1 MRPRLF
7 VAVVVTLL
15 VSACSSAGPSGQN
28 PAEGNLPASDH
39 VHALRWHVPERSP
52 LLVVLSVLVGLAAA
66 CASANG
72 ASEANVGTTAEDQQ
86 LAVVVASF
94 DVAVGDDERFLVGV
108 FTPDR
113 QIVGGGEVDMEFT
126 PPGEGAGTQPAR
138 EATGRFLPVPGSGTP
153 PDLPSPVVLGE
164 PASHEH
170 APGEASSPHD
180 HGEPEAAGVYE
191 TRVDLDRAG
200 IWQVT
205 VTASL
210 DGATRSGTAAF
221 QVVDAHQVPAV
232 GDPAPAVSTPTLD
245 SDLPPAAIDSRAGVE
260 GRVPDEIL
268 HTEDLG
274 DAIASGRPAVVVFST
289 PTYCASRFCGPI
301 TDTVEELAHRYRDR
315 AAFVHVEI
323 WRDVEGN
330 RMNDAVEPWIATD
343 SGGSEPWVF
352 LVGADGTITARWDNV
367 LDEAELVG
375 LLDDLP
381 PTG

>member
-1 MRPRLF
+1 MPDRSRAL
-7 VAVVVTLL
+7 AVF
-15 VSACSSAGPSGQN
+15 
-28 PAEGNLPASDH
+28 
-39 VHALRWHVPERSP
+39 W
-52 LLVVLSVLVGLAAA
+52 VLGVLVAS

-72 ASEANVGTTAEDQQ
+72 APEASVGATAADHG

-113 QIVGGGEVDMEFT
+113 QIVGGGDVQMRFT
-126 PPGEGAGTQPAR
+126 PPGEAAGTEPVR
-138 EATGRFLPVPGSGTP
+138 EVTGRFLPVPGSGTP
-153 PDLPSPVVLGE
+153 ADLPAPVVLGQ

-180 HGEPEAAGVYE
+180 HGEPDAAGVYE

-205 VTASL
+205 VSATL
-210 DGATRSGTAAF
+210 DGTTRAGTTAF
-221 QVVDAHQVPAV
+221 QVADAHQVPAV
-232 GDPAPAVSTPTLD
+232 GEPAPAVSTPTVD
-245 SDLPPAAIDSRAGVE
+245 SDLPPAAIDSRAAVE

-274 DAIASGRPAVVVFST
+274 DTIASGRPAVVVFST

-315 AAFVHVEI
+315 ATFVHVEI
-323 WRDVEGN
+323 WRDIDDS
-330 RMNDAVEPWIATD
+330 RMNDAVEPWIAAD
-343 SGGSEPWVF
+343 AGGNEPWVF

-367 LDEAELVG
+367 LDETELVA
-375 LLDDLP
+375 LLEALP
-381 PTG
+381 GTP